1 MASVTC
7 YDSGSSIMLLVIDWG
22 LDPGGRSGDPAPV
35 SPLVSNH

>member
-22 LDPGGRSGDPAPV
+22 LDPGGRSWGPGYCE
-35 SPLVSNH
+35 SSCQ